1 MANKRYV
8 VELTSEERKQLKRL
22 INSGK
27 AAAYKQ
33 RHARI
38 MLLADEGAGSEH
50 MTDGQIAKAVSCGVA
65 TIVRLRRRF
74 VEEGIEAALKRH
86 KSARKYERKLDGDG
100 EAHLIALAC
109 GKPPDGYK
117 RWTLRLLAGRM
128 VELEYVDSL
137 SYQTVR
143 RTLKKT
149 NLSPGG

>member
-1 MANKRYV
+1 MANKYYF

-22 INSGK
+22 ISIGK
-27 AAAYKQ
+27 TAAYKQ

-38 MLLADEGAGSEH
+38 LLLADEGAGSKPT
-50 MTDGQIAKAVSCGVA
+50 TDEQIAEAVSCGVA
-65 TIVRLRRRF
+65 TIERLRKRF
-74 VEEGIEAALKRH
+74 VEEGLEAALERH
-86 KSARKYERKLDGDG
+86 KSSRRYERKLDGDG

-109 GKPPDGYK
+109 GDPPDGYK
-117 RWTLRLLAGRM
+117 HWTLRFLADRM

-149 NLSPGG
+149 NLSLG